1 MFKVIDQF
9 GVNITGVTTTNRL
22 YVSGVSTLTSVG
34 SNLIPDT
41 DGSRNIGA
49 AGSEWQDL
57 FIDGTAKID
66 ALEADTAKIGDLTNN
81 RVVIVGTSGELED
94 DGNFTFDGTTLAVT
108 GKETVSVDIT
118 VGSGV
123 TIQNHGGVSIAGIT
137 TVGGNLLA
145 GGDILPD
152 EDGSRDLGSSSKS
165 SKIYS

>member
-1 MFKVIDQF
+1 MLQEMKHRQHLPSLFYDNGNVFQTTPQ
-9 GVNITGVTTTNRL
+9 GVNVSGVTTSNRL
-22 YVSGVSTLTSVG
+22 NISGVSTFTSIG

-94 DGNFTFDGTTLAVT
+94 DGNFTFDGSL
-108 GKETVSVDIT
+108 
-118 VGSGV
+118 
-123 TIQNHGGVSIAGIT
+123 H
-137 TVGGNLLA
+137 
-145 GGDILPD
+145 
-152 EDGSRDLGSSSKS
+152 
-165 SKIYS
+165 